1 MLKPYRTVQDVL
13 SSPWAQVQRVK
24 RSPQQTD
31 RVLRSTKLED
41 SIYQDLRMED
51 TGMDEIENSAG
62 EKLRSFPALS
72 RDIFQSFYSLMP
84 RRNADDDLSVA
95 ARKINVPILEH
106 ITQSDDYPTL
116 KAVCEGRQSLLPRPR
131 ENWITYFPNWAE
143 NLALCRRWKSW
154 SRQRKP
160 QRTSSRH
167 CWSSFVGLR
176 RTIRL

>member
-41 SIYQDLRMED
+41 SIYRDLRMED

-62 EKLRSFPALS
+62 EKLHSFPALS

-84 RRNADDDLSVA
+84 RRNADDDLSSSGA
-95 ARKINVPILEH
+95 EDQHADSGAHHPKR
-106 ITQSDDYPTL
+106 
-116 KAVCEGRQSLLPRPR
+116 RLPH
-131 ENWITYFPNWAE
+131 A
-143 NLALCRRWKSW
+143 
-154 SRQRKP
+154 QGG
-160 QRTSSRH
+160 
-167 CWSSFVGLR
+167 V
-176 RTIRL
+176 